1 MSYFYFSYSLI
12 FLPIVM
18 LIYQL
23 CPKRFRYLVILFVN
37 YMFFFTISGA
47 LIIYLIGTTI
57 VSYITAFTVD
67 KVVRRGKYKGKKL
80 TKLKRIIL
88 WTGISFNVAAL
99 VLLKY
104 VKVFGIG
111 TSWIAPIGISY
122 YTLQAISYM
131 IDIYRG
137 TLKFDKNI
145 IKLALFLSFFPQ
157 IMEGPISRYN
167 QVADSLYAGNAI
179 TYKGLTFGYQRIVWG
194 LFKKIL
200 IADRLAPIVVKI
212 FENYMSVSGAAI
224 LIGAISFT
232 IQLYMEFSGCMDI
245 VIGTGMVFNVKLPE
259 NFRQPFFA
267 KSASEFWRRWH
278 ITLGAWLK
286 DYVFYPISLAKPVK
300 KISKHFKKSFGNSV
314 SKYVAPTVAL
324 FFVWLGNGV
333 WHGPKSNYLFYGLF
347 YFCIIF
353 FETIT
358 ESSVITFAKSHNI
371 NRESN
376 GYKAFQITKLL
387 CIVVIGE
394 MFFRAQSIY
403 DGLCMFFRIILDF
416 NIKEIP
422 STNFGVDVYDIVMAI
437 FFSLIVLFVDIIK
450 EKNINICDKINS
462 FRLPVRWTIWYTVIL
477 LILIFG
483 AYGKGYSIVDM
494 IYAAY

>member
-131 IDIYRG
+131 TDIYRG

-212 FENYMSVSGAAI
+212 FEN
-224 LIGAISFT
+224 
-232 IQLYMEFSGCMDI
+232 
-245 VIGTGMVFNVKLPE
+245 
-259 NFRQPFFA
+259 
-267 KSASEFWRRWH
+267 
-278 ITLGAWLK
+278 
-286 DYVFYPISLAKPVK
+286 
-300 KISKHFKKSFGNSV
+300 
-314 SKYVAPTVAL
+314 
-324 FFVWLGNGV
+324 
-333 WHGPKSNYLFYGLF
+333 
-347 YFCIIF
+347 
-353 FETIT
+353 
-358 ESSVITFAKSHNI
+358 
-371 NRESN
+371 
-376 GYKAFQITKLL
+376 
-387 CIVVIGE
+387 
-394 MFFRAQSIY
+394 
-403 DGLCMFFRIILDF
+403 
-416 NIKEIP
+416 
-422 STNFGVDVYDIVMAI
+422 
-437 FFSLIVLFVDIIK
+437 
-450 EKNINICDKINS
+450 
-462 FRLPVRWTIWYTVIL
+462 
-477 LILIFG
+477 
-483 AYGKGYSIVDM
+483 
-494 IYAAY
+494 